1 MTFWDFFAK
10 FVDAHGIVVAL
21 ALGAAIYLWML
32 YFRGHK
38 ERLNDR
44 TREIDRLTTLLENAR
59 AENRELLDRMM
70 SMWDQR
76 REDAGEQKNHD

>member
-10 FVDAHGIVVAL
+10 FVDAHGIVMAL
-21 ALGAAIYLWML
+21 ALGAAVYLWIL

-38 ERLNDR
+38 GRLNDR
-44 TREIDRLTTLLENAR
+44 TREIERLTHLLESAR

-70 SMWDQR
+70 AMWDRRKDKSDQR
-76 REDAGEQKNHD
+76 NHD